1 MPRQFPF
8 SFSESSH
15 FPSAYSG
22 VPRVLSSRCVHF
34 ALCGARALNTARSAF
49 ALLAAVARRR
59 LWDLLLASKAGRVT
73 LLTTHVLPEADTLG
87 DVIGIMHEGSLKC
100 AGSSLFLKRRFGVGY
115 HLKVVRKSGAGPARF
130 CGTGSQFPWP
140 WSAHTFFCLAR
151 LVQAMLVMW
160 SRPAVGTLLL

>member
-1 MPRQFPF
+1 M
-8 SFSESSH
+8 
-15 FPSAYSG
+15 
-22 VPRVLSSRCVHF
+22 
-34 ALCGARALNTARSAF
+34 CGARALNTARSAF

-115 HLKVVRKSGAGPARF
+115 HLKVVRKSGAGPARRPSPTSPRSPRSP
-130 CGTGSQFPWP
+130 CSPCSP
-140 WSAHTFFCLAR
+140 RLRAVLAR
-151 LVQAMLVMW
+151 VLALLAPAPRCTCPSVSGCLGGTQAGW
-160 SRPAVGTLLL
+160 